1 MKALALECPDRI
13 FISFLCTLK
22 RQLGKI
28 FATANEKSKNEGW
41 QFSFFDLYDN
51 KQLPCNP
58 FSYQHQKK
66 TLIESKSIVLLLSY
80 FVFPRPSIKFVYL
93 FLRYQY
99 PSYRTLKIFLFL
111 RQLIYRLNC
120 FLVKSSFLL
129 RGYSAND
136 LYFFC
141 LLIYLI
147 IQSTF
152 IHIYREEI

>member
-1 MKALALECPDRI
+1 MKDG
-13 FISFLCTLK
+13 SFL
-22 RQLGKI
+22 
-28 FATANEKSKNEGW
+28 
-41 QFSFFDLYDN
+41 FSICMIISNCLVILFPIN
-51 KQLPCNP
+51 I
-58 FSYQHQKK
+58 KK

-99 PSYRTLKIFLFL
+99 PSYHTLKIFLFL

-136 LYFFC
+136 LYFLC